1 MNFMREK
8 IKHYCFYHL
17 CHVFDVTLTN
27 NLLILNISMGEI
39 KGKMYS
45 NKVIILNWYLLH
57 VLSLISSIQ
66 PIISPA
72 CHIFPYC
79 SAPTFHFLPFIG
91 LKIKYNP
98 DLTLVLF
105 SWHSS
110 KNLKS
115 ILVFTYLKGQTWTL
129 SIDVFR
135 VISLMTGNL
144 RVLL

>member
-57 VLSLISSIQ
+57 VLSLISSMFYIT
-66 PIISPA
+66 I
-72 CHIFPYC
+72 
-79 SAPTFHFLPFIG
+79 HFSET
-91 LKIKYNP
+91 
-98 DLTLVLF
+98 TLLNAT
-105 SWHSS
+105 
-110 KNLKS
+110 KL
-115 ILVFTYLKGQTWTL
+115 
-129 SIDVFR
+129 
-135 VISLMTGNL
+135 
-144 RVLL
+144 